1 MPPFPKLSSKFAR
14 TSLAIALLSAIGCS
28 SAAPPE
34 TKPEDLEKIRTEMK
48 ATSDRE
54 LSGGK

>member
-1 MPPFPKLSSKFAR
+1 MPPLQKLSSKLTRA
-14 TSLAIALLSAIGCS
+14 SIAIVLLSAIGCS

-34 TKPEDLEKIRTEMK
+34 KKPEDLEKLRTEMK